1 MFTFNAEVY
10 FIAGRLSL
18 TVLGPAGVGSVVFLP
33 NTLQQCWDE

>member
-18 TVLGPAGVGSVVFLP
+18 TVLCPAGVGSVVFLP
-33 NTLQQCWDE
+33 NTLQIMVRK